1 MQYHFA
7 VATLDQV
14 EDISTETDN
23 TKQTSAPDSSRANVV
38 RRGFGLKGEI
48 RETLISDYHSEL
60 VEKIKSQ
67 GNTLNIGRL
76 TFRLAE
82 EFGFCYGV
90 NFALNLAYE
99 THRQFPNRRIFLT
112 NEIIHNPRVNS
123 RLSEMGIE
131 FIDSTSDNAERFA
144 NVTADDIVLIPA
156 FGAPI
161 GEYQA
166 LQQKGCL
173 VVNTTCGSVI
183 AVWKRVEKYAKE
195 GFTAIIHGKHVHEE
209 TRATSSQTGK
219 YESGTY
225 LIVYDKE
232 EAAYVCRYIVEG
244 GDRDDFLKRFA
255 DACPPGFDPDRDL
268 SRVGLANQTTM
279 LSSESLEIAEMFRQ
293 AIEQRHG
300 AQAVADR
307 FRHFD
312 TICTATQDRQDAVSK
327 LVLED
332 VDLMIVIGGYNS
344 SNTGHLAEISAH
356 HMPAFHI
363 NESRCILSASQ
374 IRHKPVGELE
384 EIVTEGWM
392 PAGHVTIGVT
402 AGASTPDRIV
412 GEVIDRIVNFCFE

>member
-1 MQYHFA
+1 MQSHFA
-7 VATLDQV
+7 VVTLDQV
-14 EDISTETDN
+14 EDTEN
-23 TKQTSAPDSSRANVV
+23 TKQTSASAGSRANVN

-48 RETLISDYHSEL
+48 RETLVSDYHSNL

-67 GNTLNIGRL
+67 GHTLNIGRL

-90 NFALNLAYE
+90 DFALNLAYE
-99 THRQFPNRRIFLT
+99 THLQFPDRRIFLT

-131 FIDSTSDNAERFA
+131 FIDSSTDNTNRFSD
-144 NVTADDIVLIPA
+144 VTADDIVLIPA

-173 VVNTTCGSVI
+173 VVDTTCGSVI

-255 DACPPGFDPDRDL
+255 DACPAGFDPDRDL
-268 SRVGLANQTTM
+268 TRVGLANQTTM
-279 LSSESLEIAEMFRQ
+279 LSSESLEIAEMFRH
-293 AIEQRHG
+293 AIEQKYG

-344 SNTGHLAEISAH
+344 SNTGHLAEISIQ

-363 NESRCILSASQ
+363 NESSCILSASQ
-374 IRHKPVGELE
+374 IRHKPVGEKE

-412 GEVIDRIVNFCFE
+412 GEVIDRIVNYCFE